1 MFKTLNN
8 PYLHEEI
15 ATLVVLIV
23 YIVLRISSAKLVR
36 RFARLNEVLEH
47 RTNLII
53 KYINL
58 FLLILALISIT
69 IIWGVKKDQ
78 ILLFISSIFA
88 VVGVASFA
96 QWSILSNIT
105 AGIIIFFSYP
115 FKIGDKIKIHDKDFP
130 IEGEIDDIK
139 AFYIILKSFD
149 GETIT
154 YPNNLLIQKGISVI
168 YKPTEEKEFF
178 GILSTPLNFCRERP
192 VCFIPFRVK
201 CLFSS
206 VEITV
211 L

>member
-1 MFKTLNN
+1 MFDLIKN

-15 ATLVVLIV
+15 ATLVVLFF
-23 YIVLRISSAKLVR
+23 YIILRISIAKVVK
-36 RFARLNEVLEH
+36 RFAQLNEVLEH

-58 FLLILALISIT
+58 LLVILALVSIT

-78 ILLFISSIFA
+78 ILLFISSVFA

-139 AFYIILKSFD
+139 AFYIVLRTID
-149 GETIT
+149 GEMIT
-154 YPNNLLIQKGISVI
+154 YPNNLLMQKGISVVT
-168 YKPTEEKEFF
+168 KSLEEKEFYD
-178 GILSTPLNFCRERP
+178 
-192 VCFIPFRVK
+192 
-201 CLFSS
+201 
-206 VEITV
+206 
-211 L
+211 

>member
-1 MFKTLNN
+1 MFDLIKN

-15 ATLVVLIV
+15 ATLVVLFF
-23 YIVLRISSAKLVR
+23 YIILRISIAKVVK
-36 RFARLNEVLEH
+36 RFAQLNEVLEH

-58 FLLILALISIT
+58 LLVILALLSIT

-78 ILLFISSIFA
+78 ILLFISSVFA

-139 AFYIILKSFD
+139 AFYIVLRTID
-149 GETIT
+149 GEMNT
-154 YPNNLLIQKGISVI
+154 YPNNLLMQKGISVVT
-168 YKPTEEKEFF
+168 KSLEEKEFYD
-178 GILSTPLNFCRERP
+178 
-192 VCFIPFRVK
+192 
-201 CLFSS
+201 
-206 VEITV
+206 
-211 L
+211 

>member
-1 MFKTLNN
+1 MLKLIDN

-15 ATLVVLIV
+15 ATLVVFIV
-23 YIVLRISSAKLVR
+23 YIALRISIAKVVK

-58 FLLILALISIT
+58 LLGILALISIT

-78 ILLFISSIFA
+78 ILLFISSVFA

-115 FKIGDKIKIHDKDFP
+115 FKIGDRIKILDKDVP
-130 IEGEIDDIK
+130 VEGEIDDIK
-139 AFYIILKSFD
+139 AFYIVLKTSD
-149 GETIT
+149 GEMIT
-154 YPNNLLIQKGISVI
+154 YPNNLLMQKGISVI
-168 YKPTEEKEFF
+168 YKTIEEKEFF
-178 GILSTPLNFCRERP
+178 D
-192 VCFIPFRVK
+192 
-201 CLFSS
+201 
-206 VEITV
+206 
-211 L
+211 

>member
-1 MFKTLNN
+1 MLKIIDN

-15 ATLVVLIV
+15 ATLAVILI
-23 YIVLRISSAKLVR
+23 YAVLRVSIAKIVR

-58 FLLILALISIT
+58 LLVILALISIT

-78 ILLFISSIFA
+78 ILLFISSVFA

-115 FKIGDKIKIHDKDFP
+115 FKIGDKIKIHDKEYP
-130 IEGEIDDIK
+130 VEGEIEDIK
-139 AFYIILKSFD
+139 AFYVVLKTNED
-149 GETIT
+149 ELIT
-154 YPNNLLIQKGISVI
+154 YPNNLLMQKGISI
-168 YKPTEEKEFF
+168 INKPIEEKEFF
-178 GILSTPLNFCRERP
+178 D
-192 VCFIPFRVK
+192 
-201 CLFSS
+201 
-206 VEITV
+206 
-211 L
+211 